1 MITPFFRRNM
11 MACLLA
17 LASSMATTSASAA
30 IRAPWLDEPYTYVG
44 HGESIQRVLHI
55 FGRQFGLQVEIDTAV
70 EDSINGEIAEQTP
83 RKFLDRLAS
92 MHGFDW
98 YLDNGTLYISAIGKR
113 ERKIIKA
120 PAGVISQL
128 RGALEGAGVYQQR
141 FGWGELVGQG
151 QLLVYGPPAYVSRL
165 AQTVDMIA
173 AAPSGFEIALF
184 PLKYA
189 NVDDRIISYRD
200 KKTVI
205 PGVASIVRGIAGG
218 VPDLAGGAAAPPSP
232 DGNNVVAATPA
243 ADVEAGQEAGPGA
256 PGRNTGVWR
265 GEQGNVVIQ
274 SDVRMNALII
284 KAPHEML
291 AFYKRLIEQL
301 DVDVPLV
308 QIEVTILDIDSDY
321 LDNVGIKWAL
331 DNTGG
336 GRNLFS
342 ANPMRA
348 AINTILPSGL
358 NLYAQINFLQK
369 DGRGEIISKPSLLT
383 MDNTAALFDSNE
395 TSYIRNQGERV
406 AETKEVSAGLMFK
419 VVPRVIRDSSPAHP
433 GHRKILLQI
442 DIEDGKRVNSTDAEL
457 PVFKKST
464 ISTQA
469 IVGDS
474 ESLLIA
480 GHQHQERQ
488 TSTSRVPFF
497 GSLPLIGN
505 LFRNK
510 NETSGRRTR
519 FFIITPRIVNALQ
532 LDNEAAL
539 PLFDAAQKMHAG
551 SDAALGSGPDL
562 NSGSNPDSA
571 LPPAPG
577 NL

>member
-1 MITPFFRRNM
+1 MIAPIFRRNII
-11 MACLLA
+11 ACLLA
-17 LASSMATTSASAA
+17 LSFSTATTSASAA

-44 HGESIQRVLHI
+44 NGESIQRVLRI
-55 FGRQFGLQVEIDTAV
+55 FGRQFGLLVEIDTEV
-70 EDSINGEIAEQTP
+70 NDPINGEIAEQTP

-141 FGWGELVGQG
+141 FGWGELGGQG
-151 QLLVYGPPAYVSRL
+151 QLLVYGPPAYVNRL
-165 AQTVDMIA
+165 SQTIDMIA

-200 KKTVI
+200 KNTVI

-218 VPDLAGGAAAPPSP
+218 VPDLASGLAASASP
-232 DGNNVVAATPA
+232 DNNSAVDAGNVVNVQAVQETAPTAAGN
-243 ADVEAGQEAGPGA
+243 D
-256 PGRNTGVWR
+256 TGVWR
-265 GEQGNVVIQ
+265 SEQGNIVVQ

-291 AFYKRLIEQL
+291 AFYRRLVEQL

-321 LDNVGIKWAL
+321 LDNVGVKWAL

-336 GRNLFS
+336 GRNLFGAS
-342 ANPMRA
+342 PMRA

-369 DGRGEIISKPSLLT
+369 NGRGEIISKPSLLT

-419 VVPRVIRDSSPAHP
+419 VVPRVIRDNNAEQH
-433 GHRKILLQI
+433 GRRKILLQI

-497 GSLPLIGN
+497 GSLPLIGG

-519 FFIITPRIVNALQ
+519 FFIITPRIVNTLQ
-532 LDNEAAL
+532 LDNQAAL
-539 PLFDAAQKMHAG
+539 PLFDTAQTMHAG
-551 SDAALGSGPDL
+551 SDAIPGPDA
-562 NSGSNPDSA
+562 A
-571 LPPAPG
+571 LPPPG
-577 NL
+577 NP